1 MSKYYKR
8 KKSTDINYHSLNI
21 KVAAPAPDTTINIQ
35 EQKRKIRDDVDHI
48 SAVTQNEVRKV
59 WAHRC
64 RKPHIIIIDAGAV
77 MKGKKV
83 TWLFSRVTQLSV
95 LLWKMLS
102 ATVTSSLILNVKLYR
117 WREV

>member
-64 RKPHIIIIDAGAV
+64 RKPHIIIIDALAV
-77 MKGKKV
+77 MNGKVV
-83 TWLFSRVTQLSV
+83 TYQAELYQLKMTQQDTMDFEQV
-95 LLWKMLS
+95 
-102 ATVTSSLILNVKLYR
+102 VKTELEKAISYNIT
-117 WREV
+117 